1 MHEPI
6 PVTVLTGFLGAGKTT
21 LLRHMLQAEHG
32 LKLAVI
38 ENEFSETPIDGQL
51 LGDKPVELLTLAN
64 GCVCCSI
71 HVELE
76 KALFLLLDKL
86 DAGELA
92 FDRLVIECTG
102 LADPAPVAQTFF
114 ADEELAQRY
123 VLDGIVTLV
132 DAVNAERHLQEAIA
146 QAQVG
151 FADRIL
157 LSKTDLAEPEQVEAL
172 RQRLVRINRRA
183 PLRVVEHGR
192 IDLAELLDI
201 RGFNLN
207 ADIAPAPLLRPLAP
221 VGQSADRIRTLV
233 LSSDQPLD
241 MTRLSAFME
250 DLLERH
256 GNSLLRYKG
265 VLDVAG
271 DERRLVFQGVLR
283 LYGFDW
289 DEPWGEGETR
299 QSVLVFIGD
308 NLPEDEIRAG
318 FAALAPLSRRERE
331 KSKKPGECRAF
342 SCSAD
347 AYLPYTGSLAQMAL
361 TFSRTA
367 STTDSSPMFCRMSQI
382 QPASSRHSVSPK
394 PRVVTAG
401 VPMRR
406 PEVTNGERGS
416 FGTLFLFT
424 VM

>member
-1 MHEPI
+1 MYPPI

-51 LGDKPVELLTLAN
+51 LGDQPVELLTLAN

-157 LSKTDLAEPEQVEAL
+157 LSKTDLVSAEQVEAL
-172 RQRLVRINRRA
+172 GQRLQRINRRA
-183 PLRVVEHGR
+183 PQRVVEHGR

-207 ADIAPAPLLRPLAP
+207 ADVAVTPTLRPLAP
-221 VGQSADRIRTLV
+221 LGKSPDRIRTLV
-233 LSSDQPLD
+233 LQSDRPLD
-241 MTRLSAFME
+241 LDRLSAFME
-250 DLLERH
+250 GLLERH
-256 GNSLLRYKG
+256 GNALLRYKG
-265 VLDVAG
+265 VLSVAG

-289 DEPWGEGETR
+289 DTPWAEDEAR
-299 QSVLVFIGD
+299 ESVLVFIGD
-308 NLPEDEIRAG
+308 DLPEDEIRAG
-318 FAALAPLSRRERE
+318 FA
-331 KSKKPGECRAF
+331 
-342 SCSAD
+342 D
-347 AYLPYTGSLAQMAL
+347 VQ
-361 TFSRTA
+361 
-367 STTDSSPMFCRMSQI
+367 D
-382 QPASSRHSVSPK
+382 
-394 PRVVTAG
+394 
-401 VPMRR
+401 
-406 PEVTNGERGS
+406 
-416 FGTLFLFT
+416 
-424 VM
+424 